1 MRTLPSPLAPLFRS
15 DAQARVLTALFL
27 PVEHQVN
34 LSELS
39 EQTGVSYGS
48 VHREVARLVDAGIL
62 VEERLGKARYVRP
75 NLGSVL
81 WRPLRDLVTAA
92 FGPAPLLR
100 AAFEAVPGVDVV
112 VLFGSYAARLAG
124 RSGPPPGDVDVLV
137 IGEPDAGA
145 VYDVCER
152 VAREVGRPVNPTI
165 LTAREWQE
173 RSSFGE
179 TVSDGTVI
187 PIIGELPARSPK

>member
-15 DAQARVLTALFL
+15 DAQARILTALFL

-39 EQTGVSYGS
+39 EQAGVSYGS

-62 VEERLGKARYVRP
+62 TEERLGKARYVRP
-75 NLGSVL
+75 NQSSVL
-81 WRPLRDLVTAA
+81 WRPLRDVVTAA
-92 FGPAPLLR
+92 FGPVPLLR
-100 AAFEAVPGVDVV
+100 TALETVPGVDVV

-124 RSGPPPGDVDVLV
+124 QPGPPPGDVDVLV
-137 IGEPDAGA
+137 IGQPDAGA
-145 VYDVCER
+145 VFDLCEQ

-165 LTAREWQE
+165 LTAGEWQE
-173 RSSFGE
+173 TSSFGV
-179 TVSDGTVI
+179 TVAEGTVI
-187 PIIGELPARSPK
+187 PIIGELPARYLT

>member
-1 MRTLPSPLAPLFRS
+1 MRTRPSPLAPLFRS
-15 DAQARVLTALFL
+15 DAQARILTALFL

-75 NLGSVL
+75 NQSSVL

-92 FGPAPLLR
+92 FGPVPLLR
-100 AAFEAVPGVDVV
+100 TAFDGMAGVEAV

-124 RSGPPPGDVDVLV
+124 QPGPPPGDVDVLV
-137 IGEPDAGA
+137 IGQPDAGT
-145 VYDVCER
+145 VYDLCEE

-165 LTAREWQE
+165 LTSREWQE
-173 RSSFGE
+173 RSSFGV

-187 PIIGELPARSPK
+187 PIIGQLPARYPT